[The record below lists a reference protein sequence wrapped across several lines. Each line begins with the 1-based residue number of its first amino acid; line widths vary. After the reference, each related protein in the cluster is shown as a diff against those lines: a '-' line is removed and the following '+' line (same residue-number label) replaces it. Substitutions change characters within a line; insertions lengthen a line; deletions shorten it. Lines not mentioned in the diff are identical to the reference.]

1 MTKITIIQHDDGKFE
16 IHGEVPGGVRPLDL
30 IMGLQA
36 HVDLVA
42 TYLKQPK
49 PKVLIALTAMCK
61 TVDENPEALHREV
74 VQVAMPKDYKEK

>member
-1 MTKITIIQHDDGKFE
+1 
-16 IHGEVPGGVRPLDL
+16 
-30 IMGLQA
+30 MGLQA

-49 PKVLIALTAMCK
+49 PKVLIALTAICQ

-74 VQVAMPKDYKEK
+74 VQVAIPKDYKEK